1 MAVGALPKDLKI
13 IYNKENENR
22 ILENIFNG
30 INNTINEDL
39 MWLTSL
45 NPKPFIE
52 ICFNVEMTLSRI
64 DIWNYNMPLGLD
76 RGAKDIEII
85 FNYNENKKYN
95 IMLWKGLGIYFYDY
109 YQKINFTQLENNS
122 NINYLKIN
130 NININKNKLPIGFI
144 FKLIFISNFGDK
156 EMISLKKFELYDE
169 KNNLLSNYII
179 IHDNYNENYL
189 NDNNK
194 DKINNMESIK
204 NYFYYHKLFD
214 FRKDEDSIC
223 NNLLFI
229 CFNDIVQIKYIK
241 IENISSG
248 KLRFSATKY
257 MQIYCDDILIFEG
270 ELKQKGDNIIL
281 FNDKE
286 IKKFNNVININK
298 KINKNKY
305 VEKIKCDVYRLINI
319 NSFSKH
325 NL

>member
-1 MAVGALPKDLKI
+1 
-13 IYNKENENR
+13 
-22 ILENIFNG
+22 
-30 INNTINEDL
+30 
-39 MWLTSL
+39 
-45 NPKPFIE
+45 
-52 ICFNVEMTLSRI
+52 
-64 DIWNYNMPLGLD
+64 MPLGLD
-76 RGAKDIEII
+76 SGAKDIEII
-85 FNYNENKKYN
+85 FNDNENKKYN

-223 NNLLFI
+223 NNLLFL
-229 CFNDIVQIKYIK
+229 CFNDIVQINYIK

-248 KLRFSATKY
+248 KLILSATKY
-257 MQIYCDDILIFEG
+257 MQIYCDDI
-270 ELKQKGDNIIL
+270 
-281 FNDKE
+281 
-286 IKKFNNVININK
+286 
-298 KINKNKY
+298 
-305 VEKIKCDVYRLINI
+305 
-319 NSFSKH
+319 
-325 NL
+325 